1 MSQLHILNKSPFH
14 TRTLESCL
22 AHLGEGSSILLIE
35 DGIYAAMRGT
45 PIEAKISGALGK
57 TPVYALGPDLDA
69 RGMTHDKVVSGVKIV
84 DYAGFV
90 DLAAQHD
97 SVNSWL

>member
-1 MSQLHILNKSPFH
+1 MSMLHVLNKSPFH

-22 AHLGEGSSILLIE
+22 AHIGDGSAILLIE

-45 PIEAKISGALGK
+45 PIEAKISGAMGK
-57 TPVYALGPDLDA
+57 TAVYALGPDLDA
-69 RGMTHDKVVSGVKIV
+69 RGMTHDKVVSGIKIV

-90 DLAAQHD
+90 DLAAKHD
-97 SVNSWL
+97 SVHSWL